1 MERMTT
7 RTPRPAKVGRPRAVS
22 DAEPDTSPRDQIL
35 RAAAGLFV
43 EQGFGATSTR
53 AIAEAV
59 GIRQASL
66 YYHFAGKDE
75 ILSELLET
83 SVRPSVE
90 VAQALLEEVGDD
102 PAAAAATLY
111 ALALVDVR
119 ILATTPHNIGTLYL
133 LPETQDPRYDGFRG
147 ERDRL
152 QAIYG
157 RLGAIVRGVGGPDA
171 GRGSVAA
178 PEESLLGAVLIQLV
192 EVVIQL
198 RRAAGSAAA
207 GPGSPSAEV
216 DGPAIAASCLRLLGL
231 DEAAIARAAAAAAH
245 LLPPV

>member
-1 MERMTT
+1 MTT
-7 RTPRPAKVGRPRAVS
+7 RAPRPAKVGRPRAVS
-22 DAEPDTSPRDQIL
+22 DAEPETSPREQIL

-75 ILSELLET
+75 ILAELLET

-90 VAQALLEEVGDD
+90 VASRLAERVGDD
-102 PAAAAATLY
+102 PELAASTLY

-119 ILATTPHNIGTLYL
+119 TLAGTPHNIGTLYL
-133 LPETQDPRYDGFRG
+133 LPEVQDPRYDAFRG
-147 ERDRL
+147 ERDHL

-157 RLGAIVRGVGGPDA
+157 RLGAVARGAGDPGAWALETPESPDEA
-171 GRGSVAA
+171 
-178 PEESLLGAVLIQLV
+178 LLGAVLIQLV

-198 RRAAGSAAA
+198 RRASTPA
-207 GPGSPSAEV
+207 PGI

-231 DEAAIARAAAAAAH
+231 DSRAVAAAAAAAAAKH
-245 LLPPV
+245 LVPPR